1 MSLEIVRLDDDAGG
15 TAEAG
20 WDDFVAAHADATLFH
35 RAGWRRV
42 IRAAHGHATPY
53 LLARDRD
60 GVRGVLPLVEVA
72 SPVFGRALIST
83 GFFVYGGILA
93 ADAAAR
99 DALAAAAA
107 RLGASRRVDYVE
119 LRSERPVL
127 ADWATKSEL
136 YATFR
141 RRLEPDGEAR
151 LKAIP
156 RKKRADVR
164 KSLKAGLITDVGVAP
179 ERFHRLYAESVRN
192 LGTPVFALRFV
203 RAICREFPELAEL
216 SLVRLGDTPLAAL
229 LSFYDRDRVLPY
241 YAGAVPAAR
250 PVHAYDHLYWSLME
264 RAVARGVELFDFG
277 RSKTGTGAYDYKR
290 FWGFEPTPLAYQYH
304 LVRAAEV
311 PDVNPL
317 NPKYRLMVRGWQKL
331 PLPVANRL
339 GPWLAR
345 QLG

>member
-1 MSLEIVRLDDDAGG
+1 MSLAITRLDEAGAG
-15 TAEAG
+15 AEAA
-20 WDDFVAAHADATLFH
+20 WDAFVAARPDATLFH

-42 IRAAHGHATPY
+42 VRAAHGHATPY
-53 LLARDRD
+53 LLARDGD
-60 GVRGVLPLVEVA
+60 DVRGVLPLVEVA

-93 ADAAAR
+93 ADAEAHA
-99 DALAAAAA
+99 ALAAAAA
-107 RLGASRRVDYVE
+107 RLGAERRVDYVE
-119 LRSERPVL
+119 LRSERAEL
-127 ADWATKSEL
+127 ADWATKSDR

-141 RRLEPDGEAR
+141 RRLEPDPEAR

-164 KSLKAGLITDVGVAP
+164 KSLEADLTTDVGVTP
-179 ERFHRLYAESVRN
+179 ERFYRLYAESVRN
-192 LGTPVFALRFV
+192 LGTPVFSLRFV
-203 RAICREFPELAEL
+203 HAICCAFPELVEL
-216 SLVRLGDTPLAAL
+216 SLVRRRDTPLAAL

-250 PVHAYDHLYWSLME
+250 PVHAYDHLYWSLMD
-264 RAVARGVELFDFG
+264 RAVARGLEVFDFG
-277 RSKTGTGAYDYKR
+277 RSKVGTGAYDYKR
-290 FWGFEPTPLAYQYH
+290 FWGFEPTPLHYQYH
-304 LVRAAEV
+304 LVRADEV